1 MNNKEFYDVILAMA
15 EKFLPPEYAD
25 CTIAPHYFS
34 KIDGSYQGAYLKRS
48 GDYSQGC
55 LSNLDGWYE
64 EYLKGESLEEIA
76 RGIVSEVTTKVP
88 ELELPHTADL
98 KEIHDKLFV
107 RMSSFEKNRKLTEAY
122 PYRLIG
128 DIMITCH
135 FIVSRENDAFSSV
148 MINHDL
154 RKKMGMSDDE
164 LFEAATDSAESL
176 FPGMFGPVVMDGK
189 FSGMCVVSNTGML
202 YGASAILY
210 PQIRKEIAAM
220 YPKGCYAV
228 PSSTV
233 EFMLVD
239 PKRISSPETLCDFHK
254 NYSLSR
260 MVEGQFL
267 SGRMYWFD
275 SENMKLIPVE
285 EKDTLLREKVA

>member
-107 RMSSFEKNRKLTEAY
+107 RMSSFEKNRKLTEAF

-135 FIVSRENDAFSSV
+135 FIVSRENDAF
-148 MINHDL
+148 
-154 RKKMGMSDDE
+154 
-164 LFEAATDSAESL
+164 
-176 FPGMFGPVVMDGK
+176 P
-189 FSGMCVVSNTGML
+189 
-202 YGASAILY
+202 AS
-210 PQIRKEIAAM
+210 
-220 YPKGCYAV
+220 
-228 PSSTV
+228 
-233 EFMLVD
+233 
-239 PKRISSPETLCDFHK
+239 
-254 NYSLSR
+254 
-260 MVEGQFL
+260 
-267 SGRMYWFD
+267 
-275 SENMKLIPVE
+275 
-285 EKDTLLREKVA
+285 